1 MTVRTRKP
9 RRAPID
15 PGWLY
20 LLAGLM
26 LMAAGVLIP
35 ARRDLDRAL
44 WRRDRVLRVEMH
56 RLERL
61 TRYETYLGALRDRDE
76 TVIRQL
82 ASTQLGL
89 APADAEILL
98 LVRGGE
104 PDSASVFGA
113 LEPPPPTLPEPHE
126 VDSVLARLAG
136 SSGGGRPSLWLL
148 AAASLLVLIGLLP
161 ADQGDGPTAAE
172 S

>member
-1 MTVRTRKP
+1 MPERTREP
-9 RRAPID
+9 RRALID

-35 ARRDLDRAL
+35 AKRDLDRAL
-44 WRRDRVLRVEMH
+44 WRRDRALRVEMH

-61 TRYETYLGALRDRDE
+61 TRYETYLGALMDRDE

-89 APADAEILL
+89 APADAEVLM

-104 PDSASVFGA
+104 AENASVFGA
-113 LEPPPPTLPEPHE
+113 LEPPPPVLPEPHE
-126 VDSVLARLAG
+126 VDSMLARLAG
-136 SSGGGRPSLWLL
+136 STGDNRPSLWLL
-148 AAASLLVLIGLLP
+148 AVASLLVLIGLLP
-161 ADQGDGPTAAE
+161 AGESTDQT
-172 S
+172 